1 MPQTVSAL
9 PHEADFV
16 IIGAGSAGCVLAD
29 RLSADPAHRV
39 VVLEAGG
46 RNSHLLST
54 MPAGMAT
61 LMRGANPSNW
71 AFESEPVAALGGR
84 RMFVP
89 RGRGWGGSGA
99 INGMLYVRGN
109 RADFD
114 QWRQMG
120 LTGWGYDDVLPVFRR
135 LENAPA
141 DTEDAFSGRG
151 GPLPV
156 RWGALRD
163 PIYHAFLQ
171 AGREAGFPETANFNG
186 AVQDG
191 VGRYQVNI
199 EEGRRATAR
208 RSFLLPA
215 LGRPNLIAGTDIHV
229 TRIEVTEGR
238 ATAVSFVHGKNRTP
252 GRIVARREIILSA
265 GTMQSPHLLS
275 LSGIGDPQQLR
286 EHGIALVAALP
297 GVGRNLQDHVDVA
310 VTYRSR
316 LPLLWSRT
324 KGWRA
329 GLIGLQYL
337 LRRSGL
343 GATNSLEAGG
353 FLRTRPELDRPDV
366 QIQFIPGAMVNH
378 GQKGM
383 QPYDGFSI
391 DMIALH
397 PESRGEVSLRS
408 ADPFDAP
415 VIHPNHLATPGDL
428 ATLRAAVRLAR
439 RIGEQPALAPWR
451 IAEEEPGADIVSD
464 AALDDWIRDHA
475 ATIFH
480 PVGTCRMGSADDPG
494 AVVDATLRVR
504 GVEGLRVV
512 DASVMP
518 TIVTGNTNAA
528 TMMIGEKAA
537 DLILGTIR
545 GEPASRDA

>member
-1 MPQTVSAL
+1 MSAL
-9 PHEADFV
+9 PDSADYV
-16 IIGAGSAGCVLAD
+16 VIGAGSAGCVLAN
-29 RLSADPAHRV
+29 RLSADPANRV

-46 RNSHLLST
+46 RNGHLLAT

-61 LMRGANPSNW
+61 LMRGPNPSNW

-89 RGRGWGGSGA
+89 RGRGWGGSSS

-109 RADFD
+109 RADYD

-120 LTGWGYDDVLPVFRR
+120 LAGWGYDDVLPLFRR
-135 LENAPA
+135 MEKFAGEAN
-141 DTEDAFSGRG
+141 DWHGTQGE
-151 GPLPV
+151 LPV
-156 RWGALRD
+156 GYGSGRD
-163 PIYHAFLQ
+163 PIYPAFLAAARD
-171 AGREAGFPETANFNG
+171 AGHPETEDFNG
-186 AVQDG
+186 AEQEG

-199 EEGRRATAR
+199 SGGARAGARRA
-208 RSFLLPA
+208 FLLPA
-215 LGRPNLIAGTDIHV
+215 LKRPNLTAGTDIHV
-229 TRIEVTEGR
+229 TRIVVDGGR
-238 ATAVSFVHGKNRTP
+238 CTAVDYVRGKDRVP
-252 GRIVARREIILSA
+252 GRVTVAREVILSA
-265 GTMQSPHLLS
+265 GTMQSPQILG
-275 LSGIGDPQQLR
+275 LSGIGDPDTLQ
-286 EHGIALVAALP
+286 ALGLPVVAALP
-297 GVGRNLQDHVDVA
+297 GVGRNLQDHVDIA

-329 GLIGLQYL
+329 AVIGIQYL
-337 LRRSGL
+337 LSRGGL
-343 GATNSLEAGG
+343 GASNSLEAGG

-383 QPYDGFSI
+383 QPFDGFSI

-397 PESRGEVSLRS
+397 PESRGTVRLRS
-408 ADPFDAP
+408 ADPFAAP
-415 VIHPNHLATPGDL
+415 EIHPNHLATPGDV

-439 RIGEQPALAPWR
+439 EIGEQPALAPWR
-451 IAEEEPGADIVSD
+451 IAEDEPGAEVVDD
-464 AALDDWIRDHA
+464 AQIDGWLRERA

-480 PVGTCRMGSADDPG
+480 PVGTCRMGARDDPG
-494 AVVDATLRVR
+494 AVVDAALRVR
-504 GVEGLRVV
+504 GVAGLRVA

-528 TMMIGEKAA
+528 AMMIGEKAA
-537 DLILGTIR
+537 ALILGQ
-545 GEPASRDA
+545 A